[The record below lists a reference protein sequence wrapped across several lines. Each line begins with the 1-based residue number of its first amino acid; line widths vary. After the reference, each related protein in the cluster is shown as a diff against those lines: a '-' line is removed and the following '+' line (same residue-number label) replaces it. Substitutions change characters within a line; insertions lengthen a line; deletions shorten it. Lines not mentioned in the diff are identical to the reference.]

1 MLYIDMAMGEWA
13 TRVFVLVFLFAA
25 SGALVGFLLRDRWRD
40 WRKLRERSSFEDALK
55 HLLDCEQGGGYATA
69 DSLGGALGLSPSRR
83 ERLIGQME
91 AAGLVRSAAQA
102 IRLTTEGKRVG
113 LQVMRA
119 HRLWERYLADEAA
132 MPLDAVHHAAHR
144 AEHRLTPEELDVLDA
159 HMGYPQTDPHGDP
172 IPRASGEIELVRG
185 MPLTEWTTD
194 EPARILHIEDEP
206 EIVFSQIIAEGLR
219 PGQVVR
225 VVGRDSTRIVLM
237 DAQGEYRLAPVA
249 AARIQVGPVAPV
261 KDRLDTINLTRLADV
276 PDGQEVE
283 VVGIDDRYR
292 GFGRRRLLDLGLTS
306 GAIVQ
311 PELRGLFRD
320 PRAFRVRGS
329 LVSLRRE
336 QAEKVWV
343 RDYAGD
349 DEADHE

>member
-1 MLYIDMAMGEWA
+1 MVDWTG
-13 TRVFVLVFLFAA
+13 RVLVLVVLFV
-25 SGALVGFLLRDRWRD
+25 SCGALAGFLLRDRWRA
-40 WRKLRERSSFEDALK
+40 WRQLRERSRFEDALK
-55 HLLDCEQGGGYATA
+55 HMLDCEQGGGYATV
-69 DSLGGALGLSPSRR
+69 DSLGGVLGLSLPGRQ
-83 ERLIGQME
+83 RLIGQME
-91 AAGLVRSAAQA
+91 AAGLVRSVAEVL
-102 IRLTTEGKRVG
+102 RLTTEGKRVG

-132 MPLDAVHHAAHR
+132 MPLDAIHHAAHR

-159 HMGYPQTDPHGDP
+159 HMGYPQADPHGDP
-172 IPRASGEIELVRG
+172 IPRASGEVEPVRG
-185 MPLTEWTTD
+185 MPLSEWAGD
-194 EPARILHIEDEP
+194 EPVRILHIEDEP
-206 EIVFSQIIAEGLR
+206 EVVFSQIIAEGLR

-225 VVGRDSTRIVLM
+225 VVSRDSTRVVVM
-237 DAQGEYRLAPVA
+237 DVQGEYRLAPLA
-249 AARIQVGPVAPV
+249 AARIEVGPVVPV
-261 KDRLDTINLTRLADV
+261 GDRLDTTGLTRLADV

-336 QAEKVWV
+336 QADKVWV

-349 DEADHE
+349 DGTEHE